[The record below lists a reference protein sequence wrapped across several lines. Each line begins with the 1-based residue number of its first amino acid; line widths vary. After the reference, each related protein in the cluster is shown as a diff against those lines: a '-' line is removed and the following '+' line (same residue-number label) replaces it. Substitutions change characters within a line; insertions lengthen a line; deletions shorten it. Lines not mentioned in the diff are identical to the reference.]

1 MVLVAVMSIYAKALA
16 SYLESDGALN
26 QNDLA
31 EKADCTQAAI
41 SRYATG
47 KRFPDAR
54 TAERISKATRDL
66 VPFNTWRQVAAE
78 RAGLAA

>member
-1 MVLVAVMSIYAKALA
+1 MNIYAKALSA
-16 SYLESDGALN
+16 YLGGAGALN

-31 EKADCTQAAI
+31 DKAGCTQAAI
-41 SRYATG
+41 SRYAKG

-54 TAERISKATRDL
+54 TAERISRATDDL
-66 VPFNTWRQVAAE
+66 VPFDSWREVAAQ